1 MTQFPLEVYPT
12 VETRVGYTQV
22 HPHLKLRSW
31 VGGPG
36 TGKTHHL
43 ISAFEHEVGSG
54 VPIEDIRYATFT
66 TAQRDDVVARLN
78 RHFPRKTTV
87 LRKVIKT
94 LHGAALESVN
104 TTPHAVRGVMK
115 IIDETKNPGIYKEFC
130 ATEGL
135 VFTGLKQGT
144 DDDDVIT
151 PADPP
156 LGNVLI
162 AVSGYI
168 RQHYGWT
175 PADWGRAANALGLY
189 QIRRLPD
196 PEGSIQRWWDWKAS
210 NGYCEHDD
218 YVHTAIRIGA
228 PAPGQIIIV
237 DEFQDLS
244 PVQYDLVKMWLDDP
258 GVERIYI
265 AGDPNQAIYNF
276 RGADPRF
283 LEEAHSLAH
292 SGHIPAVQPVSHR
305 CPHNVMEMAD
315 MVLGG
320 RSHMEPAKVGG
331 IARWLRSRDDPGLA
345 RSVEILHKRYGAVMI
360 VCRFTHY
367 MREVSKALQAVGV
380 PHSSLTGRLLVWGD
394 VPIPESR
401 SPRDKNGK
409 PIRATVSMSGVL
421 QALRVVDRHAT
432 GTDLGFIPVG
442 AARDL
447 LYLLP
452 ISDITVTRALSAIK
466 DQKMVNYAV
475 DDLMDLF
482 ERPTN
487 ALDIAEH
494 LLAKPKH
501 RTALVRALARGG
513 NIMPKNVIVDTI
525 HASKGLESPAVIVH
539 TGFSEKRRDE
549 CLRDGEKMAA
559 ERRTYYVALTRASEA
574 VYVFTGGA
582 YVSSPVI
589 NDIQGINLGEWVGEG
604 E

>member
-1 MTQFPLEVYPT
+1 
-12 VETRVGYTQV
+12 
-22 HPHLKLRSW
+22 LKSW

-36 TGKTHHL
+36 TGKTAHL
-43 ISAFEHEVGSG
+43 ILAFEREVESG
-54 VPIEDIRYATFT
+54 FPIEDLRFVTFT
-66 TAQRDDVVARLN
+66 TAQRDDVVARL
-78 RHFPRKTTV
+78 RRRFPRKTTV

-104 TTPHAVRGVMK
+104 ATSHAVQGVMK

-135 VFTGLKQGT
+135 IFGQLQQGL
-144 DDDDVIT
+144 DDDDVIAT
-151 PADPP
+151 ADPP

-189 QIRRLPD
+189 QIRHLPD
-196 PEGSIQRWWDWKAS
+196 PEASIQRWWAWKEA
-210 NGYCEHDD
+210 NKYCEHDD
-218 YVHTAIRIGA
+218 YIHTAIRVGA
-228 PAPGQIIIV
+228 PAPARIIIV

-258 GVERIYI
+258 GVERIYT

-283 LEEAHSLAH
+283 LEEVHDLAH
-292 SGHIPAVQPVSHR
+292 GGQIPTAQPVSHR
-305 CPHNVMEMAD
+305 CPSNIVWLAD
-315 MVLGG
+315 TVLGG
-320 RSHMEPAKVGG
+320 RSHMEPAKLGG
-331 IARWLRSRDDPGLA
+331 ITERLRVRDDVALA
-345 RSVEILHKRYGAVMI
+345 EFIEELHKRYGAVMI
-360 VCRFTHY
+360 VCRFTHF
-367 MREVSKALQAVGV
+367 MREISNALQAVGI
-380 PHSSLTGRLLVWGD
+380 PHLSLTGRLPVWGD

-421 QALRVVDRHAT
+421 QALRIVDLHAA
-432 GTDLGFIPVG
+432 GKDLGFIPVE

-452 ISDITVTRALSAIK
+452 ISDPKVSRALAVIK
-466 DQKMVNYAV
+466 DQKMINYTV

-482 ERPTN
+482 ERRTT

-494 LLAKPKH
+494 LLIKPKH
-501 RTALVRALARGG
+501 RTALVRALARRGT
-513 NIMPKNVIVDTI
+513 IEPKNVVIDTI

-539 TGFSEKRRDE
+539 TGFSENRRGE

-574 VYVFTGGA
+574 VFLFDGWA
-582 YVSSPVI
+582 YSSSPALD
-589 NDIQGINLGEWVGEG
+589 DIRGLSSATRSGATS
-604 E
+604 